1 MLLLMKVV
9 TSEIT
14 RDHDVVSRQLETLF
28 PSKSLT
34 DPIFVDV
41 ADDHIVVPQV
51 LHQEKP
57 KSTPGN
63 KPSTSSTAATDE
75 PVPTGS
81 SHYTDEAAEFEEET
95 VDGKFRFDWRL
106 TLTINLL
113 DILVE
118 KKRKI
123 QSNCL
128 KLKKTWPVIAK
139 TISKETS
146 NNPTAGQC
154 REKYYSLNF

>member
-1 MLLLMKVV
+1 M
-9 TSEIT
+9 
-14 RDHDVVSRQLETLF
+14 SRQLETLF

-57 KSTPGN
+57 IKSTL
-63 KPSTSSTAATDE
+63 STSSTAATDE

-81 SHYTDEAAEFEEET
+81 SHYTDEAAEFEEES

-106 TLTINLL
+106 TLTRNLL

-118 KKRKI
+118 KKKENPDDFV
-123 QSNCL
+123 SN
-128 KLKKTWPVIAK
+128 KKKPG
-139 TISKETS
+139 
-146 NNPTAGQC
+146 P
-154 REKYYSLNF
+154 

>member
-1 MLLLMKVV
+1 MYHPFEGLHAFIYFSDL
-9 TSEIT
+9 
-14 RDHDVVSRQLETLF
+14 DVVSRQLETLF

-57 KSTPGN
+57 IKSTL
-63 KPSTSSTAATDE
+63 STSSTAATDE

-81 SHYTDEAAEFEEET
+81 SHYTDEAAEFEEES

-106 TLTINLL
+106 TLTRNLL

-118 KKRKI
+118 KKKENPDDFV
-123 QSNCL
+123 SN
-128 KLKKTWPVIAK
+128 KKKPG
-139 TISKETS
+139 
-146 NNPTAGQC
+146 P
-154 REKYYSLNF
+154 

>member
-1 MLLLMKVV
+1 MYHPFEGLHAFIYFSNL
-9 TSEIT
+9 
-14 RDHDVVSRQLETLF
+14 DVVSRQLETLF

-57 KSTPGN
+57 IKSTL
-63 KPSTSSTAATDE
+63 STSSTAATDE

-81 SHYTDEAAEFEEET
+81 SHYTDEAAEFEEES

-106 TLTINLL
+106 TLTRNLL

-118 KKRKI
+118 KKKENPDDFV
-123 QSNCL
+123 SN
-128 KLKKTWPVIAK
+128 KKKPG
-139 TISKETS
+139 
-146 NNPTAGQC
+146 P
-154 REKYYSLNF
+154 